1 MRLALLIEYNGKKL
15 HGSQYQLGVR
25 TVQDELEKAVSA
37 FLREPA
43 RLILSGRTDSGV
55 HAQGQVAHFDCSDQE
70 LDLWRFAWALNGI
83 LKDDI
88 SVKNVQIVPANFHA
102 RHSALSRLYVYRIL
116 NRSQRSA
123 LLADK
128 HYFLSYQLDCKAMQ
142 KAVGCLVGSHD
153 FASFKSSST
162 DRGTTMCNVY
172 RAELLN
178 LGEGLLEFWI
188 EANHF
193 VYNMVRIIVG
203 TLIEIGL
210 AERSPESLQTALQGC
225 DRNLTGPTSPAL
237 GLTLVS
243 ITYPEEFQLFPTLAP
258 FRQSEMGRLEDVKG

>member
-1 MRLALLIEYNGKKL
+1 MRVALLIEYHGKNL
-15 HGSQYQLGVR
+15 HGSQFQLGVR

-37 FLREPA
+37 FIREPS
-43 RLILSGRTDSGV
+43 RVILSGRTDSGV
-55 HAQGQVAHFDCSDQE
+55 HAQNQVAHFDCSDQE

-83 LKDDI
+83 LKNDI
-88 SVKNVQIVPANFHA
+88 AVKGVQIVPTTFHA
-102 RHSALSRLYVYRIL
+102 RHSALKRQYVYRIL

-123 LLADK
+123 LISDT
-128 HYFLSYQLDCKAMQ
+128 HHFVSYELDCKRMQ
-142 KAVGCLVGSHD
+142 KAAQYLVGTHD
-153 FASFKSSST
+153 FASFKSTST
-162 DRGTTMCNVY
+162 DQGTSVCNVY

-210 AERSPESLQTALQGC
+210 GERSPESLQTALQGC
-225 DRNLTGPTSPAL
+225 DRNLTGPTSPAR

-243 ITYPEEFQLFPTLAP
+243 ITYPEEFQLFPTLVP
-258 FRQSEMGRLEDVKG
+258 FRQSELGTLEDVKG